1 MGCREILFNCL
12 KNLEAKV
19 MEIYEQG
26 NENKNMHIK
35 GEKQLVDL
43 AESVKFMTS
52 KFDELEKDRK
62 EKEKIINNLKGEVS
76 YLSEKLGKLEESIDA
91 QQQYSRRN
99 CLLLHGIEE
108 TKGED
113 TDDLVLEVLNDD
125 MGLNI
130 SKTALDRSHRIG
142 NPKTKKKSRP
152 IIVKFVRYYD
162 RRDVFVNKKCLKGKG
177 KSITESLTAFRMQKL
192 KNARDEHG
200 FFNVWTVDGKIMF
213 KNSENGKPNVYYG

>member
-1 MGCREILFNCL
+1 
-12 KNLEAKV
+12 
-19 MEIYEQG
+19 
-26 NENKNMHIK
+26 
-35 GEKQLVDL
+35 
-43 AESVKFMTS
+43 MTS
-52 KFDELEKDRK
+52 KFDVLEKHRK

-113 TDDLVLEVLNDD
+113 TDNIVLEVLNND

-130 SKTALDRSHRIG
+130 SKTALDRSQRIG
-142 NPKTKKKSRP
+142 NPKINKKSRP
-152 IIVKFVRYYD
+152 IIAKFVRYYD
-162 RRDVFVNKKCLKGKG
+162 KRDVFMNKKCLKGKG
-177 KSITESLTAFRMQKL
+177 KSITESLTVFRMQKL

>member
-1 MGCREILFNCL
+1 
-12 KNLEAKV
+12 

-26 NENKNMHIK
+26 NENKNIHIK
-35 GEKQLVDL
+35 GEKQFLDL
-43 AESVKFMTS
+43 ADSVKFMTS

-62 EKEKIINNLKGEVS
+62 EQEKIINNLKGEVS

-113 TDDLVLEVLNDD
+113 TDNIVLEVLNND

-142 NPKTKKKSRP
+142 NSKIKKSH
-152 IIVKFVRYYD
+152 D
-162 RRDVFVNKKCLKGKG
+162 Q
-177 KSITESLTAFRMQKL
+177 SSLNL
-192 KNARDEHG
+192 SD
-200 FFNVWTVDGKIMF
+200 IMI
-213 KNSENGKPNVYYG
+213 EETYL

>member
-1 MGCREILFNCL
+1 
-12 KNLEAKV
+12 

-26 NENKNMHIK
+26 NENKNVHIK

-43 AESVKFMTS
+43 AEFVKFMTS
-52 KFDELEKDRK
+52 KFDKLEKDWK

-113 TDDLVLEVLNDD
+113 TDNIVLEVLNDD
-125 MGLNI
+125 MGSNI
-130 SKTALDRSHRIG
+130 LKTALDGSHRIG
-142 NPKTKKKSRP
+142 NPKIKKKSRP
-152 IIVKFVRYYD
+152 IILNLSD
-162 RRDVFVNKKCLKGKG
+162 
-177 KSITESLTAFRMQKL
+177 
-192 KNARDEHG
+192 
-200 FFNVWTVDGKIMF
+200 IMI
-213 KNSENGKPNVYYG
+213 EETYL